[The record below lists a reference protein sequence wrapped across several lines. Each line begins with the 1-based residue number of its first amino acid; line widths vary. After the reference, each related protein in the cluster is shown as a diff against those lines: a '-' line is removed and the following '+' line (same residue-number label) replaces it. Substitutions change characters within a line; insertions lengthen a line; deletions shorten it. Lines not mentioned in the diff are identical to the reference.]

1 MLRFAGRVAL
11 GLMVLLLGGMA
22 GLAGAQEFPRIL
34 DDIKVYSAKEL
45 EVVQFQFSQPYE
57 GLPGQEHRNGVL
69 ALNFLSV
76 GSKEPVRSFRVGDS
90 RVLQE
95 IRIVQNRYST
105 TVTLTLRDPAA
116 TLKNRIAFTPDGTRL
131 RMAIQP
137 QAATTANGGAT
148 SDAELLRQMEQ
159 VIAGREARMTAE
171 PAPPTGDAA
180 AAADTDDTAPAPLGG
195 FRGVSWLPTMAT
207 MLLALAII
215 TGLLYGVV
223 FVYNR
228 FLGRRFSGDGGG
240 YAIRLLASHHI
251 GPKHRI
257 VVVDINGEQLACGVT
272 PTQITLLGRLG
283 GGAARGRAPARP
295 RGTAPGGGDAPAGG
309 TSPAPA
315 EPGAGQADAVQQFAD
330 VLKRKVRSLKQIK

>member
-1 MLRFAGRVAL
+1 MLRLSGRVTL
-11 GLMVLLLGGMA
+11 WVMVLLLGCMA
-22 GLAGAQEFPRIL
+22 GLAGAQAFPRIL
-34 DDIKVYSAKEL
+34 EDIKVYSAKEL

-105 TVTLTLRDPAA
+105 TVTLTLRDADT
-116 TLKNRIAFTPDGTRL
+116 TLKNRIAFTPDGNRL

-171 PAPPTGDAA
+171 PAPAAGDAA
-180 AAADTDDTAPAPLGG
+180 AVTGNGDAPAPLGG
-195 FRGVSWLPTMAT
+195 FQGVSWLPTMAT

-223 FVYNR
+223 FIYNR
-228 FLGRRFSGDGGG
+228 LLGRRFSGDGGG

-295 RGTAPGGGDAPAGG
+295 RGTAPGGGDAPSGG

>member
-1 MLRFAGRVAL
+1 MLRLAGRVAL
-11 GLMVLLLGGMA
+11 GLMVLLLGYVA
-22 GLAGAQEFPRIL
+22 GPAGAQEFPRVL
-34 DDIKVYSAKEL
+34 EDIRVYSAKEL

-76 GSKEPVRSFRVGDS
+76 GSKEPVRSFRVSDS
-90 RVLQE
+90 QVLQE

-105 TVTLTLRDPAA
+105 TVTLTLRDAQA
-116 TLKNRIAFTPDGTRL
+116 SLQNRIAFTPDGNRL

-137 QAATTANGGAT
+137 RAATTANGGAT

-171 PAPPTGDAA
+171 PTPADSAAVADAA
-180 AAADTDDTAPAPLGG
+180 RNDGEPAPLGG
-195 FRGVSWLPTMAT
+195 FQGVSWLPTMAT

-228 FLGRRFSGDGGG
+228 LLGRRFSGDGGG

-283 GGAARGRAPARP
+283 GAARGRAAARP
-295 RGTAPGGGDAPAGG
+295 RGTAPGGGDAPTGG